1 VKILP
6 VGEPNA
12 LSPIAV
18 RIITMLPLSWRSS
31 ALRRRFLFLGLLTPG
46 FTAIASLPQ
55 HRSFWLLILG
65 TLVVLG
71 AGALRSLSEPHILS
85 GGLND

>member
-1 VKILP
+1 MKILP
-6 VGEPNA
+6 FGERNA
-12 LSPIAV
+12 FNPIAV

-31 ALRRRFLFLGLLTPG
+31 ALRRRFLFLGLLAPG
-46 FTAIASLPQ
+46 FTSIATLPQ

-71 AGALRSLSEPHILS
+71 AGALRALSEPHILS